1 MKIQIQ
7 IVFVQSKKLKPFEAI
22 DEMYLDKLKHFCDI
36 DLIAIKSEDIDRK
49 NKEIKKQKES
59 EKILQKIKPEDYV
72 FLCDER
78 GHVLSSETF
87 SEILMK
93 QLEVYKRVVFVIGGA
108 FGVDSLLK
116 SRANATLSLSK
127 FVFNHHIAKIV
138 LEEQIYRAFMIA
150 KNIPYHNE

>member
-1 MKIQIQ
+1 M
-7 IVFVQSKKLKPFEAI
+7 QSKKLKPFEAV
-22 DEMYLDKLKHFCDI
+22 DAFYLDKLKHFCDI

-49 NKEIKKQKES
+49 NKEIKKRKES

-78 GHVLSSETF
+78 GQVLSSEVF
-87 SEILMK
+87 SETLMK
-93 QLEVYKRVVFVIGGA
+93 QLEVYKRVIFVIGGA
-108 FGVDSLLK
+108 FGVDSILK

-127 FVFNHHIAKIV
+127 FIFNHHIAKIV